1 MSVDYDL
8 VVIGNTAA
16 GIEAAIAATRL
27 KARVALVSHSLSP
40 AHFSEAAYHSLLQ
53 LGRSQE
59 QWQRLQ
65 HSPLWAIPEFSSGPV
80 QWESVQRWMELAAA
94 HLEMDHTGAV
104 LASLGIDVISDQ
116 GEFCRKPTPG
126 LMVGGRFLSSRSYLL
141 AMAAQPFIPN
151 IEGLQRMG
159 YLTVETLP
167 HQLPHLQEGQHL
179 AVIGQGSEAIAL
191 AQALNRL
198 HFSVTLLVAAPRIV
212 PDADIE
218 VSRWLQAQLE
228 VEGVRILTDVEV
240 TQVRP
245 IQGKKW
251 LQVGSQG
258 MEVDELILAV
268 GQAPRAESWN
278 LEAVRVKWDERG
290 IWHNAKLQTTNPKI
304 YVCEGRLGDTC
315 YSQVA
320 RYEATIALQNALF
333 FPRLT
338 ASYHHIPLTVYT
350 QPEAVWMGL
359 TEAQAISQF
368 GKQVQV
374 LRRSFNTLPKAQ
386 LQDHLTGFCKLIV
399 HRNGH
404 LLGAHLLG
412 DQASEWSSAIAL
424 AMQQNLTIPALS
436 RLVLP
441 SPTWSEVIQK
451 VAMDWHTQQLE
462 QKPWLQNLYDHFFDF
477 RRSWSKH

>member
-8 VVIGNTAA
+8 VVIGNSPA
-16 GIEAAIAATRL
+16 GIEAAIAAARL

-53 LGRSQE
+53 VGHSQE

-65 HSPLWAIPEFSSGPV
+65 HSPLWAAPEFSSGPV
-80 QWESVQRWMELAAA
+80 QWESVQRWIELAAA
-94 HLEMDHTGAV
+94 HLETPHTGAV
-104 LASLGIDVISDQ
+104 LASLGIDVICEQ
-116 GEFCRKPTPG
+116 GEFCRKPAPG
-126 LMVGGRFLSSRSYLL
+126 LMVGGRFLSSCSYLL
-141 AMAAQPFIPN
+141 AMATRPFIPN
-151 IEGLQRMG
+151 IEGLQRTG

-167 HQLPHLQEGQHL
+167 QQLPHLQEGQHL

-198 HFSVTLLVAAPRIV
+198 NFSVTLVAAAPRIL
-212 PDADIE
+212 PDADLE

-228 VEGVRILTDVEV
+228 VEGVRILTDVEI
-240 TQVRP
+240 TQVRS

-278 LEAVRVKWDERG
+278 LEAVKVKWDGRG

-333 FPRLT
+333 FPRLK
-338 ASYHHIPLTVYT
+338 ASYRHIPLTVYT

-386 LQDHLTGFCKLIV
+386 LQDNLTGFCKLIV
-399 HRNGH
+399 HRHGR

-441 SPTWSEVIQK
+441 SPTWSEVIQN

-462 QKPWLQNLYDHFFDF
+462 QKPWLQNLYDHFFDV
-477 RRSWSKH
+477 RRSWSKE

>member
-8 VVIGNTAA
+8 VVIGNSPA
-16 GIEAAIAATRL
+16 GIEAAIAAARL

-40 AHFSEAAYHSLLQ
+40 VHFSEAAYHSLLQ
-53 LGRSQE
+53 VGHSQE

-65 HSPLWAIPEFSSGPV
+65 HSPLWAAPEFSSGPV
-80 QWESVQRWMELAAA
+80 QWESVQRWIELAAA
-94 HLEMDHTGAV
+94 HLETPHTGAV
-104 LASLGIDVISDQ
+104 LASLGIDVIGEQ
-116 GEFCRKPTPG
+116 GEFCRKPAPG
-126 LMVGGRFLSSRSYLL
+126 LMVRGRFLSSRSYLL
-141 AMAAQPFIPN
+141 AMATRPFIPK
-151 IEGLQRMG
+151 IEGLQRTG

-167 HQLPHLQEGQHL
+167 QQLPHLQEGQHL
-179 AVIGQGSEAIAL
+179 AVIGQGSEAISL

-198 HFSVTLLVAAPRIV
+198 NFSVTLVAAAPRIL
-212 PDADIE
+212 PDADLE

-228 VEGVRILTDVEV
+228 VEGVRILTDVEI
-240 TQVRP
+240 TQVRS

-268 GQAPRAESWN
+268 GQTPRAESWN
-278 LEAVRVKWDERG
+278 LEAVKVKWDGRG

-333 FPRLT
+333 FPRLK
-338 ASYHHIPLTVYT
+338 ASYRHIPLTVYT

-386 LQDHLTGFCKLIV
+386 LQDNLTGFCKLIV
-399 HRNGH
+399 HRHGR

-441 SPTWSEVIQK
+441 SPTWSEVIQN
-451 VAMDWHTQQLE
+451 VAIDWHTQQLE
-462 QKPWLQNLYDHFFDF
+462 QKPWLQNLYDYFFDV
-477 RRSWSKH
+477 RRSWSKE